1 MPLAVEIDTT
11 GSPVN
16 ENDSDTTYSAASPLT
31 FSTRY
36 VTGELKSTRETPLH
50 CLAPLTY
57 TVCPSGT
64 VNVGENVHI
73 PSTAVVAPSTAPVI
87 SREAASM
94 RHVTLLLMR
103 GLLRVSNQKR
113 SITGGSASGSTIFI
127 PSSVASL
134 PHPAMN
140 RSVSKNVMAKN
151 ILRI

>member
-1 MPLAVEIDTT
+1 MIVALLHISLLVTGMPLAVEIDTT

-16 ENDSDTTYSAASPLT
+16 ENDSD
-31 FSTRY
+31 
-36 VTGELKSTRETPLH
+36 TPLH

-73 PSTAVVAPSTAPVI
+73 PSTAVVAPSIAPVMAC
-87 SREAASM
+87 EAASM

-113 SITGGSASGSTIFI
+113 SITGASASGSTIFT
-127 PSSVASL
+127 PSPVASL